1 MSSMRSAWVTLFALA
16 ALLSVAA
23 AAAPKSYI
31 VRFTDEA
38 AGAAVGQPGA
48 RPEGASLGRATA
60 ALLERLRAD
69 VAARLANLPAAQA
82 PVFQVAFQY
91 RSVFPGFAATMSERV
106 VELVRGAAEVAE
118 VEEDQVASEAQAPAT
133 QSVPSGLWGLDR
145 IDQAALPLSGT
156 YTYTATGEGVSVYVL
171 DTGILY
177 EHVEFEGRAAFAFD
191 AFGGNGSDC
200 RGHGTH
206 VAGTIGGKTYGV
218 AKKAKLYS
226 VRVLGCDGTGSYSGI
241 IAGVDYVRTNR
252 VGPAVIS
259 MSLGGGVSS
268 SLNTAIANAV
278 SAGIVV
284 SVSAGND
291 NATACSKSP
300 ASAPSAITV
309 AASTRTDARASYSN
323 WGSCVDIF
331 APGSSVLS
339 AYYTSTTATATMSG
353 TSMAC
358 PHVSGVAALYLQRNP
373 AASPA
378 QVLQALLAAAVPN
391 KIADA
396 MGAPNLL
403 LSALF
408 PAPPVSPRPPAR
420 RGRAS
425 DGRPRA
431 AATPSPLPT
440 PTAAPVVTPAPTP
453 APTDAPAAPTP
464 APTDAPVAP
473 TPAPTDAPVAPTPLP
488 LPVTTT
494 CSQATAVAACGA
506 QVAGSITAST
516 PNLLPNS
523 QASGEA
529 YYTLTVPA
537 AGSYTI
543 SLCNRAVSLDTMMY
557 VYAGCPIS
565 GQGPAALVA
574 SDDNGCGGG
583 SKQSRLTLSLEAGTP
598 YTIAV
603 EGKKSGTGAFTMDIT
618 ANAPTACPARRALL
632 ALEQGGEG
640 AAPAARGASLAAG
653 AVGGFVGVA
662 ALAALAVAAA
672 VAARRRHAA
681 TPSEPSFT
689 SLA

>member
-1 MSSMRSAWVTLFALA
+1 MAFARNAWPALLALA

-31 VRFTDEA
+31 VRFTETA

-48 RPEGASLGRATA
+48 RPEGPNLGRATTV
-60 ALLERLRAD
+60 LLERLRAD
-69 VAARLANLPAAQA
+69 VAARLADLPAAGA
-82 PVFQVAFQY
+82 PVFEVTFQY
-91 RSVFPGFAATMSERV
+91 QSVFPGFAATMSERV
-106 VELVRGAAEVAE
+106 AELVRGSADVEE
-118 VEEDQVASEAQAPAT
+118 VEEDREVSVDQTSVT
-133 QSVPSGLWGLDR
+133 QSVSSGLWGLDR
-145 IDQAALPLSGT
+145 IDQAALPLSRT

-177 EHVEFEGRAAFAFD
+177 NHVEFEGRASFAYD
-191 AFGGNGSDC
+191 AFGGNGTDC
-200 RGHGTH
+200 HGHGTH
-206 VAGTIGGKTYGV
+206 VAGTVGGKTYGV
-218 AKKAKLYS
+218 AKKAKLYA
-226 VRVLGCDGTGSYSGI
+226 VRVLSCTGSGSTSGV
-241 IAGVDYVRTNR
+241 IAGIDYVRTNR

-268 SLNTAIANAV
+268 SMNTAVANAV
-278 SAGIVV
+278 GAGIVV
-284 SVSAGND
+284 SVAAGNS
-291 NATACSKSP
+291 NASACTASP
-300 ASAPSAITV
+300 ASAPAAITV
-309 AASTRTDARASYSN
+309 AASTSTDARASYSN

-339 AYYTSTTATATMSG
+339 AYYTSPTATTTMSG

-378 QVLQALLAAAVPN
+378 QVLQALLAAAVPD
-391 KIADA
+391 KIAGA
-396 MGAPNLL
+396 MGSPNLL

-408 PAPPVSPRPPAR
+408 PAPAAPTPSPLP
-420 RGRAS
+420 
-425 DGRPRA
+425 
-431 AATPSPLPT
+431 AATPLPT
-440 PTAAPVVTPAPTP
+440 PTAAPVETPAPTP

-473 TPAPTDAPVAPTPLP
+473 TPSP
-488 LPVTTT
+488 LPVAKT
-494 CSQATAVAACGA
+494 CAQSTAVAACGPR
-506 QVAGSITAST
+506 VAGSITAST

-543 SLCNRAVSLDTMMY
+543 SLCNRAVSLDTMLY
-557 VYAGCPIS
+557 VFSGCPIS
-565 GQGPAALVA
+565 GQGPASLVA

-583 SKQSRLTLSLEAGTP
+583 SRQSRLTLNLETDTP

-603 EGKKSGTGAFTMDIT
+603 EGKKSATGAFTMDIT

-632 ALEQGGEG
+632 ALEQD
-640 AAPAARGASLAAG
+640 AAPAPAARGASPAAG

-662 ALAALAVAAA
+662 ALAAVAVAAA
-672 VAARRRHAA
+672 VASRRRRAA
-681 TPSEPSFT
+681 AAPASSGPAFT
-689 SLA
+689 SMA

>member
-1 MSSMRSAWVTLFALA
+1 MGGALCPRG
-16 ALLSVAA
+16 
-23 AAAPKSYI
+23 APERRGGGGAQVLHRAI
-31 VRFTDEA
+31 HGRGGGRGRRA
-38 AGAAVGQPGA
+38 AGGAAGG
-48 RPEGASLGRATA
+48 PEPGRATA

-91 RSVFPGFAATMSERV
+91 RSVFPGFAAMMSERV

-118 VEEDQVASEAQAPAT
+118 VEEDQTASEAQAAAT

-241 IAGVDYVRTNR
+241 IAGVDYVRANR

-391 KIADA
+391 KIADT

-408 PAPPVSPRPPAR
+408 PAP
-420 RGRAS
+420 
-425 DGRPRA
+425 A
-431 AATPSPLPT
+431 AATPSPLP
-440 PTAAPVVTPAPTP
+440 AVTPLPRRPPPRRDPGAHPG
-453 APTDAPAAPTP
+453 PTDAPAAPTP
-464 APTDAPVAP
+464 ARP
-473 TPAPTDAPVAPTPLP
+473 TPRRPYPGPTDAPVAPTPLP

-543 SLCNRAVSLDTMMY
+543 SLCNRAVSLDTMLY

-565 GQGPAALVA
+565 GQGPAALFA

-603 EGKKSGTGAFTMDIT
+603 EGKKSATGAFTMDIT

-640 AAPAARGASLAAG
+640 AAPAPAARGASLAAG

-662 ALAALAVAAA
+662 ALAAVAVAAA